1 MRAFTLALLLALPLA
16 AQHGRYEKESS
27 HPFIGDPEAIAVG
40 ATLYARSC
48 AGCHGADGSGGRGP
62 NLVRRPLWH
71 PLSDEKIFHVVRN
84 GLPGADMPATNLTDD
99 ETWRL
104 VAFLHALIGPAAEN
118 PVEGDAVAGS
128 KIFWS
133 RKAGCSNCHA
143 ILGEGGHTG
152 PDLTNIGG
160 LRPLA
165 LIKESV
171 LKPASELALLG
182 HEFVTVK
189 LKNGQ
194 TVKGVA
200 RNRDNYSLQ
209 VVEQSGKLHLL
220 SMRDV
225 AELEIAE
232 RTSMPDN
239 YGERLTAEELK
250 NLFAFLAKQSL
261 RDGAPES
268 E

>member
-1 MRAFTLALLLALPLA
+1 MRALSLALLLALPLA

-27 HPFIGDPEAIAVG
+27 HPFIGDPEAIAAG
-40 ATLYARSC
+40 SALYLRSC

-71 PLSDEKIFHVVRN
+71 PLSDDKIFQVVRK
-84 GLPGADMPATNLTDD
+84 GIPGADMPPTELTDD
-99 ETWRL
+99 ETWQL

-118 PVEGDAVAGS
+118 PVPGDVAAGAQV
-128 KIFWS
+128 FWS
-133 RKAGCSNCHA
+133 KKAGCSNCHS
-143 ILGEGGHTG
+143 ILGKGGSTA

-165 LIKESV
+165 LIKEAV
-171 LKPASELALLG
+171 LDPANELFVLG
-182 HEFVTVK
+182 NEAVTVK

-194 TVKGVA
+194 VIKGVA

-209 VVEQSGKLHLL
+209 VVDTAGKLHLL
-220 SMRDV
+220 SMRNV
-225 AELEIAE
+225 AELEILE
-232 RTSMPDN
+232 RSPMPAD
-239 YGERLTAEELK
+239 YEERLSADELK
-250 NLFAFLAKQSL
+250 NLFAFLAQQSL
-261 RDGAPES
+261 RDGAPEG

>member
-1 MRAFTLALLLALPLA
+1 MRALSLALLLALPLA

-27 HPFIGDPEAIAVG
+27 HPFIGDPEAIAAG
-40 ATLYARSC
+40 SKLYLRSC

-71 PLSDEKIFHVVRN
+71 PLSDDKIFQVVRK
-84 GLPGADMPATNLTDD
+84 GIPGADMPPTELTDD
-99 ETWRL
+99 ETWQL

-118 PVEGDAVAGS
+118 PVAGDVAAGAEVYWS
-128 KIFWS
+128 K
-133 RKAGCSNCHA
+133 KAGCSNCHA
-143 ILGEGGHTG
+143 ILGKGGRTG

-171 LKPASELALLG
+171 LDPANELFVLG
-182 HEFVTVK
+182 NEAVTVK
-189 LKNGQ
+189 LKNGE
-194 TVKGVA
+194 VIKGVA
-200 RNRDNYSLQ
+200 RNRDNYSMQ
-209 VVEQSGKLHLL
+209 VIEQSGKLHLL

-225 AELEIAE
+225 AEIEISE
-232 RTSMPDN
+232 RSPMPAD
-239 YGERLTAEELK
+239 YGERLTAEELE

-261 RDGAPES
+261 RGDATEGE
-268 E
+268 